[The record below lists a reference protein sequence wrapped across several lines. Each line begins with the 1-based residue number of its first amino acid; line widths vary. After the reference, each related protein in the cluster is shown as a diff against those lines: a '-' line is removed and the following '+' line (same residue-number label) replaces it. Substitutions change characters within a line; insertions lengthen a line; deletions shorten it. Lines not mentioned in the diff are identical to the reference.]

1 MKPLKVYSYDGCDTC
16 RKAFKFLSERKIAHE
31 VIPIR
36 EQPPTLAEL
45 KAMLE
50 RYDGNVR
57 KLFNTS
63 GLDYKSLNI
72 KDKLPGMS
80 TEEALKLLAS
90 NGRLVKRPFVV
101 GSQIGIVGFDAEAWS
116 NLF

>member
-1 MKPLKVYSYDGCDTC
+1 MKALKVYSYEGCDTC
-16 RKAFKFLSERKIAHE
+16 RKALKFLTERKIAHE

-36 EQPPTLAEL
+36 EHPPTLAEL

-63 GLDYKSLNI
+63 GLDYKALNI
-72 KDKLPGMS
+72 KETLPTM
-80 TEEALKLLAS
+80 TPAEALKLLAS

-101 GSQIGIVGFDAEAWS
+101 GANIGAVGFDAEAWVKM
-116 NLF
+116 L